1 MGKVLVNI
9 YIPVINAEYDVLIP
23 IQSQIFEVTELIIKA
38 IIELSEKRFIPTE
51 DTVLSYREN
60 GEIID
65 TNSTVYDLG
74 ISNGVKLM
82 LI

>member
-38 IIELSEKRFIPTE
+38 IYELSEKRFIPTE

>member
-9 YIPVINAEYDVLIP
+9 YIPVISAEYDVLIP

-38 IIELSEKRFIPTE
+38 IYELSEKRFIPTE